1 MSTPQTIYLS
11 DYRVPEFC
19 IDKTHLLVQ
28 VDDDVTKVTATLHMR
43 RNPESSNQE
52 APLELQGV
60 ELDLLHLFID
70 EQELHQPAF
79 SLTKETLTVHKVPD
93 VFVLRSVVNIKPQ
106 DNTSLEGLYKSATMY
121 CTQCEA
127 EGFRKITYYLD
138 RPDVMS
144 VFTTRIEAC
153 VERYPVLLS
162 NGNPVASGNNDTG
175 KHWVEWHD
183 PFPKPA
189 YLFAM
194 VAGDL
199 AVREDSFTTCSGRD
213 VAIKL
218 FVEPK
223 DLDKCDHAIDSLK
236 RSMRW
241 DEEVYGREYDLD
253 IFMIV
258 AVDDFNMGAM
268 ENKGLNI
275 FNTSCVLANPQ
286 TTTDAAFQRVEAV
299 VAHEYFHNWSGN
311 RVTCRDWFQL
321 SLKEGFTVYR
331 DSEFSADMGSRA
343 VKRIDDVSFLRTM
356 QFAEDA
362 GPLAHPVRPASY
374 IEISNFYTLTVY
386 EKGAEVVRMI
396 NTLIG
401 PEMFRR
407 GSDLYFER
415 HDGCAVT
422 CDDFVAAMEE
432 VSGRDLTQFKRW
444 YSQAGTPKVSARGV
458 YDSEAKTYTLT
469 LSQSSLP
476 SPGQEQKEPFHIPIH
491 TALIGEQGEISCR
504 LEGDNIES
512 TDWVLE
518 LVDPEQTL
526 VFHDVHEAPV
536 PSLLRGFSAPVKL
549 DFPYTSA
556 ELRFLMTR
564 DGDAFNRWEA
574 GQNYAL
580 QIIHQLLAD
589 FAAGRDLQLDEA
601 FVAAVA
607 DTLQDKTL
615 DDAFMARMLLLPSEA
630 YIAETC
636 DVVDVHAI
644 HAVRQFIR
652 RSLANAL
659 RAQWLAIYHGRR
671 TQKSYEP
678 SAQAIGQR
686 SLVNTALAYL
696 MADDHYAEVDLCYQ
710 QFNDANNM
718 TDQFAALSCLVNSA
732 AAHEDGAASEAL
744 EQFYRQWAHEP
755 LVVNM
760 WLSVQA
766 GEATSGALE
775 RVKKLI
781 EHPAFDDKNPN
792 KLRSVI
798 AVFAGQNPTNF
809 HAVDGS
815 GYAFLAD
822 RVIALNKVNPQ
833 IAARLVVPLTKWRR
847 YPTSSQVMM
856 KEQLERI
863 LGEPELAKDIYEIAS
878 KGLA

>member
-11 DYRVPEFC
+11 DYRVPDFC
-19 IDKTHLLVQ
+19 IDKTHLLVH
-28 VDDDVTKVTATLHMR
+28 VDDAFTTVTATLHMR
-43 RNPESSNQE
+43 RNPASDQPN
-52 APLELQGV
+52 APLVLHGV
-60 ELDLLHLFID
+60 ELDLVHLFLD
-70 EQELHQPAF
+70 ELELHQPAF
-79 SLTKETLTVHKVPD
+79 SLTLETLTVHDVPD
-93 VFVLRSVVNIKPQ
+93 SFVLRSVVHIKPQ
-106 DNTSLEGLYKSATMY
+106 NNTSLEGLYKSATMY

-144 VFTTRIEAC
+144 VFTTRIDADAT
-153 VERYPVLLS
+153 RFPVLLS

-175 KHWVEWHD
+175 RHWVEWHD

-189 YLFAM
+189 YLFAL

-199 AVREDSFTTCSGRD
+199 SVREDSFTTCSGRE

-218 FVEPK
+218 YVEPK

-401 PEMFRR
+401 PELFRR

-432 VSGRDLTQFKRW
+432 VSGRDLSQFKRW
-444 YSQAGTPKVSARGV
+444 YSQAGTPHVDARGE
-458 YDSEAKTYTLT
+458 YDAASQTYRLT
-469 LSQSSLP
+469 LAQRSLP
-476 SPGQEQKEPFHIPIH
+476 SPGQSEKLPFHIPVQ
-491 TALIGEQGEISCR
+491 TALIGEGGELSAM
-504 LEGDNIES
+504 LEGEDIARK
-512 TDWVLE
+512 DWLLE
-518 LVDPEQTL
+518 LTESQQTFVFTGVEQ
-526 VFHDVHEAPV
+526 APV
-536 PSLLRGFSAPVKL
+536 PSLLRNFSAPVKL
-549 DFPYTSA
+549 HYPYSEA

-580 QIIHQLLAD
+580 LVIHRLLQD
-589 FAAGRDLQLDEA
+589 FAAGRELVLDKA
-601 FVAAVA
+601 YVAAMA
-607 DTLQDKTL
+607 DIL
-615 DDAFMARMLLLPSEA
+615 DDSSLEDAFMARMILLPSEA

-644 HAVRQFIR
+644 HAVRKFIR
-652 RSLANAL
+652 QQLANSL
-659 RAQWLAIYHGRR
+659 RAQWLALYHGRR
-671 TQKSYEP
+671 SLQSYEP
-678 SAQAIGQR
+678 SAKAIGQR
-686 SLVNTALAYL
+686 SLVNTALNYL
-696 MADDHYAEVDLCYQ
+696 MADDQYAEVDLCYQ

-718 TDQFAALSCLVNSA
+718 TDQFAALGCLVNSVA
-732 AAHEDGAASEAL
+732 AQQDGAAAEAL
-744 EQFYRQWAHEP
+744 EQFYRQWSHEP

-760 WLSVQA
+760 WLSLQA
-766 GEATSGALE
+766 QEATPGALI
-775 RVKKLI
+775 RVKKLL
-781 EHPAFDDKNPN
+781 EHPAFDAKNPN
-792 KLRSVI
+792 KLRAVI

-809 HAVDGS
+809 HAEDGS
-815 GYAFLAD
+815 GYSFLAD
-822 RVIALNKVNPQ
+822 RVIALNSVNPQ
-833 IAARLVVPLTKWRR
+833 IAARLVVPLTKWSR
-847 YPTSSQVMM
+847 YPEASQRLM
-856 KEQLERI
+856 KAELQRL
-863 LGEPELAKDIYEIAS
+863 LAVDNLAKDIYEIVS

>member
-1 MSTPQTIYLS
+1 
-11 DYRVPEFC
+11 
-19 IDKTHLLVQ
+19 
-28 VDDDVTKVTATLHMR
+28 
-43 RNPESSNQE
+43 
-52 APLELQGV
+52 
-60 ELDLLHLFID
+60 
-70 EQELHQPAF
+70 
-79 SLTKETLTVHKVPD
+79 
-93 VFVLRSVVNIKPQ
+93 
-106 DNTSLEGLYKSATMY
+106 
-121 CTQCEA
+121 
-127 EGFRKITYYLD
+127 
-138 RPDVMS
+138 
-144 VFTTRIEAC
+144 
-153 VERYPVLLS
+153 
-162 NGNPVASGNNDTG
+162 
-175 KHWVEWHD
+175 
-183 PFPKPA
+183 
-189 YLFAM
+189 M

-589 FAAGRDLQLDEA
+589 YAAGRDLQLDEA

-678 SAQAIGQR
+678 SALAIGQR

-766 GEATSGALE
+766 GEATAGALE

>member
-11 DYRVPEFC
+11 DYRVPDFC
-19 IDKTHLLVQ
+19 IDKTHLLVHI
-28 VDDDVTKVTATLHMR
+28 DDEVTTVTSTLHMR
-43 RNPESSNQE
+43 RNPDSEAQS
-52 APLELQGV
+52 APLVLHGV
-60 ELDLLHLFID
+60 ELDLVHIFLD

-79 SLTKETLTVHKVPD
+79 SLCKESLTVHNVPD
-93 VFVLRSVVNIKPQ
+93 AFVLRSVVHIKPQ
-106 DNTSLEGLYKSATMY
+106 HNTSLEGLYKSATMY

-144 VFTTRIEAC
+144 VFTTRIEAPAA
-153 VERYPVLLS
+153 RYPVLLS

-175 KHWVEWHD
+175 WHWVEWHD

-199 AVREDSFTTCSGRD
+199 SVREDSFTTCSGRD

-218 FVEPK
+218 YVEPK

-275 FNTSCVLANPQ
+275 FNTSCVLANPR

-343 VKRIDDVSFLRTM
+343 VKRIDDVSFLRTA

-401 PEMFRR
+401 PDMFRR
-407 GSDLYFER
+407 GSDLYFDR

-422 CDDFVAAMEE
+422 CDDFVAAMEDI
-432 VSGRDLTQFKRW
+432 SGKDLSQFKRW
-444 YSQAGTPKVSARGV
+444 YSQAGTPHVSASGH
-458 YDSEAKTYTLT
+458 YDAQAKTYTLT
-469 LSQSSLP
+469 LAQSSLP
-476 SPGQEQKEPFHIPIH
+476 SPGQAEKEPFHIPVH
-491 TALIGEQGEISCR
+491 TALIGEGGELSCR
-504 LEGDNIES
+504 LEGDNVEG

-518 LVDPEQTL
+518 LTNPQQTF
-526 VFHDVHEAPV
+526 VFHGVNEAPV

-549 DFPYTSA
+549 SFPYTQP

-564 DGDAFNRWEA
+564 DGDPFNRWEA

-580 QIIHQLLAD
+580 QIIHSLLED
-589 FAAGRDLQLDEA
+589 YAAGRALQLDAA
-601 FVAAVA
+601 FVAAFA
-607 DTLQDKTL
+607 DLLDNKSL
-615 DDAFMARMLLLPSEA
+615 DDAFLARMILLPSEA

-636 DVVDVHAI
+636 EVVDVHAI
-644 HAVRQFIR
+644 HTVRQFIR
-652 RSLANAL
+652 RTLANKL
-659 RAQWLAIYHGRR
+659 RAKWLAIYHGRR
-671 TQKSYEP
+671 MQNAYEP
-678 SAQAIGQR
+678 SAQAIAQR

-696 MADDHYAEVDLCYQ
+696 MADDQYAEVDLCYQ

-718 TDQFAALSCLVNSA
+718 TDQFAALSCLVNSG
-732 AAHEDGAASEAL
+732 AAHEDGAAAEAL
-744 EQFYRQWAHEP
+744 EQFYRQWSHEP

-766 GEATSGALE
+766 GEATPGALA
-775 RVKKLI
+775 RVKKLLD
-781 EHPAFDDKNPN
+781 HSAFDAKNPN
-792 KLRSVI
+792 KLRAVI

-809 HAVDGS
+809 HAVDGE

-847 YPTSSQVMM
+847 YPEASQRLMRAA
-856 KEQLERI
+856 LERI
-863 LGEPELAKDIYEIAS
+863 LAVDELSKDIFEIVS

>member
-153 VERYPVLLS
+153 AERYPVLLS

-863 LGEPELAKDIYEIAS
+863 LGEHELAKDIYEIAS